1 MLSRRSLL
9 AAPALLLPTI
19 VRAQNASATSA
30 PIVVPTVQTPLI
42 PPATLDDTLN
52 IEGDAIE
59 AERRRS
65 RLFIEGYINDTGPY
79 RFLVDSGADRSVVS
93 VELAELLALPEA
105 GTAML
110 QSMAGRSRVS
120 MVRLESLRIGSSI
133 SENLNV
139 PALPRAFV
147 GADGLLGIDAL
158 AAQRILLDYQRRS
171 VTVQPSKTPI
181 SSSNMGG
188 SSGDG
193 EEIVVTARRR
203 NGQLIITQVRADG
216 LPLYAVI
223 DSGSEITLGN
233 MALSERLFSRKQ
245 ITDPQTITMV
255 SVTGE
260 TLTAN
265 LGILPELRIGS
276 LILRGLPIAFAD
288 AGPFRL
294 FGLADRPALLL
305 GSDVLKVFRRVALD
319 FGNRRV
325 RFTLNPGSGSLGPG
339 RV

>member
-19 VRAQNASATSA
+19 ARGQSAPSVSA
-30 PIVVPTVQTPLI
+30 PIVVPTVQAPLI
-42 PPATLDDTLN
+42 SPATLDDTLN

-93 VELAELLALPEA
+93 VELAQLLALPEA

-120 MVRLESLRIGSSI
+120 MVQLESLRIGSSI
-133 SENLNV
+133 SENLSV
-139 PALPRAFV
+139 PALPRAYV

-171 VTVQPSKTPI
+171 VTVQPSNTPI
-181 SSSNMGG
+181 ASTN
-188 SSGDG
+188 SGDG

-233 MALSERLFSRKQ
+233 MALYARLFSRKQ

-260 TLTAN
+260 TLIAN

-325 RFTLNPGSGSLGPG
+325 RFTLNPGSGSL
-339 RV
+339 